1 MYTKYDRYHILQNL
15 DKIEKYGIYLGFI
28 WKKKTFEILNILT
41 SENYNLSA
49 KCLNLIFKKGFHNLH
64 VVEELCLF
72 QPTIQYLNWFV
83 PEFDSFRK
91 VSFLSIVLFLLD
103 CTSSL

>member
-1 MYTKYDRYHILQNL
+1 MTDIIYCKIWIKLKSMAYIL
-15 DKIEKYGIYLGFI
+15 
-28 WKKKTFEILNILT
+28 KKTFEILNILT

-49 KCLNLIFKKGFHNLH
+49 KYLNLIFKKGFHNLH

-72 QPTIQYLNWFV
+72 LPTIQYLNWFV

-91 VSFLSIVLFLLD
+91 VSFLSIVLCLLD
-103 CTSSL
+103 CTSSLSSAKRKSNA